1 MSTYHSL
8 LAAAAHASRG
18 EEVIC
23 GDEQHLFRYE
33 QAGISQLFG
42 IGFHTVP
49 QNEDGTFPLTYSS
62 ADAAPSHGAG
72 GSGVSHSQWGA
83 KLGKRSLQYAIESR
97 QGGKD
102 SHYPRPAVLA
112 LENTH
117 NRCGGT
123 VLPQAW
129 VEAAAAMAH
138 DAGMK
143 VHMDGARLY
152 NAAVAGNISVGK
164 LVKDCDTVSL
174 CLSKGLGAPVGS
186 VVAGSADFIARCRRL
201 RKVLGGGMRQAGVLA
216 ACGVVGLKETTKVLA
231 HDHARAK
238 SLARGLSAV
247 PGVLL
252 DARRVQTNIV
262 FFDLDPAALDVRAL
276 RARLASDA
284 AAAAAAAAA
293 GTGPALGHRAPM
305 ADGAAPSPPE
315 KLLSEVVSEAM
326 DTSEAFAA
334 LLEHYSGGV
343 KIGSYGGHRLRAVT
357 HHQVRD
363 DDVEKCIDGAYRAA
377 EALRVV

>member
-1 MSTYHSL
+1 
-8 LAAAAHASRG
+8 
-18 EEVIC
+18 
-23 GDEQHLFRYE
+23 
-33 QAGISQLFG
+33 
-42 IGFHTVP
+42 
-49 QNEDGTFPLTYSS
+49 
-62 ADAAPSHGAG
+62 
-72 GSGVSHSQWGA
+72 
-83 KLGKRSLQYAIESR
+83 
-97 QGGKD
+97 
-102 SHYPRPAVLA
+102 VLA

-174 CLSKGLGAPVGS
+174 CLSKGLGAPAGS
-186 VVAGSADFIARCRRL
+186 VIAGSADFIARCRRL

-216 ACGVVGLKETTKVLA
+216 ACGIVGLKETTKVLA
-231 HDHARAK
+231 QDHARAK

-262 FFDLDPAALDVRAL
+262 FFDLNPAALDVRAL
-276 RARLASDA
+276 RARLASEA
-284 AAAAAAAAA
+284 AVAAAAAAA
-293 GTGPALGHRAPM
+293 GTGPALGHRAPL

-377 EALRVV
+377 EALRVA